1 MNHCK
6 FSITFFTNLQCL
18 FGCTQRL
25 GAADM
30 PDSSNLAT
38 VAAGDGSGWRCY
50 LYPCTPPEPV
60 GSQPGPVTAGD
71 PVSPSGAGESH

>member
-25 GAADM
+25 GAAGI
-30 PDSSNLAT
+30 PDSSNSAM
-38 VAAGDGSGWRCY
+38 VAAGDGSGWR
-50 LYPCTPPEPV
+50 LYPCTPPAPV
-60 GSQPGPVTAGD
+60 GSRPGPVTAGD
-71 PVSPSGAGESH
+71 QVSPCGAGESH

>member
-1 MNHCK
+1 
-6 FSITFFTNLQCL
+6 
-18 FGCTQRL
+18 
-25 GAADM
+25 M